1 MRKNL
6 FYMIN
11 LKPIP
16 IGVFETGFNLNKK
29 EKEKLLS
36 LQYDIAPNGAKIS
49 QDNFIFKNKNF
60 KRIMTLFTKTMAEYT
75 GKILEITN
83 EFYITQS
90 WATINKSKT
99 GHHSHTHKAS
109 IFSLVFYP
117 ESEEE
122 NKIFF
127 ELGKSSI
134 QEGFDFFYNTKK
146 FNVYNSDMWNAP
158 TKKGSIIIFPSYLRH
173 YSTNEGKKIMI
184 GANFFIK
191 GKIGWKERK
200 DYIEI

>member
-1 MRKNL
+1 
-6 FYMIN
+6 
-11 LKPIP
+11 
-16 IGVFETGFNLNKK
+16 
-29 EKEKLLS
+29 
-36 LQYDIAPNGAKIS
+36 
-49 QDNFIFKNKNF
+49 
-60 KRIMTLFTKTMAEYT
+60 MTLFTKTMAEYT

-134 QEGFDFFYNTKK
+134 QEGFDFLYNAKK
-146 FNVYNSDMWNAP
+146 FNVYNSDMWNVL
-158 TKKGSIIIFPSYLRH
+158 TKKGFIIIFPSYLRH